1 MSGEGPKSVLKI
13 LTWFGI
19 NGITSATKDF
29 DDRCFSEKISVFGMY
44 NVVIIIFDL
53 DFKNLF
59 ISFNYLF
66 IARIVSNRMAT
77 SIERHIIRF
86 TRLIIPSL
94 KHCSYTNF

>member
-29 DDRCFSEKISVFGMY
+29 DDRCFSEKISVFGMH

-53 DFKNLF
+53 D
-59 ISFNYLF
+59 
-66 IARIVSNRMAT
+66 
-77 SIERHIIRF
+77 
-86 TRLIIPSL
+86 
-94 KHCSYTNF
+94 